1 MRILQN
7 CVIPVTYR
15 FTIDTVCIIFIIIF
29 VIINIYV
36 IVCQLKNMKD
46 DKRNGQPYYYDCF
59 VLLSVRS

>member
-1 MRILQN
+1 MRISQN

-29 VIINIYV
+29 VIINIYI

-46 DKRNGQPYYYDCF
+46 DKRNGQP
-59 VLLSVRS
+59 